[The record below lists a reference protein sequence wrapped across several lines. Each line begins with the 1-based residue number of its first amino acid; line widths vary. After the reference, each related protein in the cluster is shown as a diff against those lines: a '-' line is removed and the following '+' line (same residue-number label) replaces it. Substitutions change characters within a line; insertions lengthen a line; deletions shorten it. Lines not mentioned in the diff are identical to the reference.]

1 MKAEEME
8 LITKRK
14 EMSKEAW
21 IRNVM
26 RLYPDKTKQETE
38 ELWQK
43 LFEHEVLN
51 QIANSLEK
59 EMKDE

>member
-1 MKAEEME
+1 MKAEDLH
-8 LITKRK
+8 LIEKRK
-14 EMSKEAW
+14 DMSKEAW

-43 LFEHEVLN
+43 LFESEVLN
-51 QIANSLEK
+51 QG
-59 EMKDE
+59 KDHTER